1 MFLKNNTYNSS
12 ISVLNMIEVFKTDIT
27 DSLQAKVLGDHI
39 HDLFKEYTVNFDLDD
54 CDRIM
59 RIVSTSPVV
68 QVDILIDILKGFG
81 YHAEVLQD
89 DDCAFTKSYNPPL
102 FLLN

>member
-1 MFLKNNTYNSS
+1 M
-12 ISVLNMIEVFKTDIT
+12 VEVFKTNVQHRELAEQLASILRGQFDFSRI
-27 DSLQAKVLGDHI
+27 
-39 HDLFKEYTVNFDLDD
+39 NFDLED

-81 YHAEVLQD
+81 YHAEVLLD
-89 DDCAFTKSYNPPL
+89 DDYTFTKSYTPPL